1 MFIFIFFYIINLN
14 KVFQRRKDGST
25 DFYRG
30 WTDYENGFGDLENEF
45 WLGNYVYITMILIF
59 YF

>member
-1 MFIFIFFYIINLN
+1 M
-14 KVFQRRKDGST
+14 FQRRKDGST